1 MQVLL
6 LQLQFPWSEDSHCLF
21 AAFLLKPWEFSR
33 IEKFMQRNRVTESY
47 IQQVIQKFHNLG
59 ITLSAAKDGVL
70 DFCIHIASSVVS
82 PKKKGNTKVENKETK
97 VDVKFPYVVFL
108 DARNLLSS
116 LSFIHVLGKSV
127 LGVIR
132 EQNWFLSLPDDDMAA
147 GKIFP
152 P

>member
-1 MQVLL
+1 M
-6 LQLQFPWSEDSHCLF
+6 
-21 AAFLLKPWEFSR
+21 
-33 IEKFMQRNRVTESY
+33 
-47 IQQVIQKFHNLG
+47 
-59 ITLSAAKDGVL
+59 L